1 LRLDNSAAAKWRSCP
16 KEYEERYV
24 QIYPG
29 SDQIGIEA
37 IHETDARDFG
47 KRMHALLHEHRAVLR
62 GTPLPKPFPTAHNQA
77 VEREAQA
84 TFAAYLAHYPVE
96 PFEIFETEKV
106 QVVPLPDW
114 CPKCLSRDTQMDAAR
129 RNEGVAWLVCVDCG
143 VTFKGGRHEL
153 VVKLD
158 AIVRNR
164 WGELQV
170 LDTKTQSRKSNNND
184 AEHWAARP
192 QPALYIYAARILY
205 PKEKVSDEIILD
217 LVRRQSPTGL
227 LGPEFHRDTPR
238 RTPRQIDE
246 AVADIVWVADRIEES
261 QKSAFWPCFRDN
273 CKKGNWRCDYF
284 FLHNQPEEARV
295 DLLRKF
301 KPAEPYLEEV

>member
-1 LRLDNSAAAKWRSCP
+1 VKLDNSAAAKWRSCP

-29 SDQIGIEA
+29 SELVGIEA
-37 IHETDARDFG
+37 IHETDHREFG
-47 KRMHALLHEHRAVLR
+47 HRMHQLLHEHRAALR
-62 GTPLPKPFPTAHNQA
+62 GTPLAKPFATSHNQA

-96 PFEIFETEKV
+96 PFEVFETEKV
-106 QVVPLPDW
+106 QVVPLYHT
-114 CPKCLSRDTQMDAAR
+114 CCGERCEAVPKPAIGKPFEVCR
-129 RNEGVAWLVCVDCG
+129 RCRREFPA
-143 VTFKGGRHEL
+143 HEL

-238 RTPRQIDE
+238 RPPRQIDE

-273 CKKGNWRCDYF
+273 CKKGNWKCDYF
-284 FLHNQPEEARV
+284 QLHNSPDAARD

-301 KPAEPYLEEV
+301 RPAEPYLEEV